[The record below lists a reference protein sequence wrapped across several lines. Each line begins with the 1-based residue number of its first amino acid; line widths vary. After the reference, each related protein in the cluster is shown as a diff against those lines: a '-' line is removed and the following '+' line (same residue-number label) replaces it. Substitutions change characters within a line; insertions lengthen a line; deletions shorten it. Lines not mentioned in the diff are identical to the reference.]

1 MSKGDLDKRLLGTW
15 QLVSSVIRFEDG
27 EFRDQFGRAPS
38 GFLIYTADGY
48 VSAVLGASNRPK
60 LATDDPGIATDA
72 EFASEASSFLAYCG
86 PFTADDERQA
96 VTHGIE
102 VSLFPNWVGHP
113 QSRTVRFAGD
123 QLVLLTDSHMQ
134 SDGRKFKVEVT
145 WRRPAT
151 RSESPM

>member
-1 MSKGDLDKRLLGTW
+1 MPKGDLEKRLLGTW
-15 QLVSSVIRFEDG
+15 QQQLVSSVIRFEDG

-38 GFLIYTADGY
+38 GFLIYTADRY

-60 LATDDPGIATDA
+60 LATNDPGIAPDA

-102 VSLFPNWVGHP
+102 VSF
-113 QSRTVRFAGD
+113 SRIG
-123 QLVLLTDSHMQ
+123 L
-134 SDGRKFKVEVT
+134 
-145 WRRPAT
+145 AT
-151 RSESPM
+151 HRAVQCGLSATNSSC